1 MNTPSTN
8 FLEGTTMAVA
18 ATTSTTIASSSA
30 ANLTSISEK
39 LSTTTPAPTTTTT
52 LPPYNHAC
60 DDFDK
65 YLLANPTVTMP
76 SSGDGS
82 METSICGR
90 KYYVSKATASRN
102 DAALRC
108 KSLKMALL
116 TLTSFEEMD
125 CLFNFKSATYWTS
138 GSKEDPIYKG
148 EKYKWC
154 STGFEVSSNLIS
166 SERFWSTPN
175 ATSDN
180 ELERCLAFTKSG
192 QNNGFS
198 LKICTDLLPYICQYT
213 VDCPKTC
220 NKNNSLFDANGNII
234 KKSSYGL
241 WFSIGNFTYL
251 LGNKPLNW
259 FDNYQRCCALG
270 METLNVGSLSE
281 QNMLTAFSL
290 TFNKDN
296 WTANFNYW
304 TSGTQK
310 GAPVGNFSWCDP
322 GGPKPLVSS
331 LIWQRGQPDNLG
343 GNESCVH
350 FRFVLNNTGAILSD
364 RNCTNKYIY
373 ACKGPLTTTPKPCKA
388 SCIASACTRNP
399 NLFVGLEL
407 RGKLDGGTKQCLSKI
422 VAKNEDATGDWWLSG
437 TDLNCESNFHW
448 CSIDR
453 GFVSSEVAWKS
464 GHPKVGF
471 DCVYLE
477 ARNGSMLLATDNCD
491 EKKKF
496 LCEVRKKGTSG
507 IAMQRE
513 CAETWDISPE
523 EIDLLLNVL
532 AFSTANITQ
541 NLKCFLKCIG
551 VEVGM
556 IGFGDLNA
564 IATLRNIELVS
575 MEDPVK
581 MERGFVAYDECSGKK
596 SNDECVTAFETYK
609 CGMDKEPNIVNE
621 IVTKNAGNNTVLV
634 PPVPCIPVPRT
645 CWMEEMLP
653 CVADE
658 TLIAE
663 FKSTGHTSIG
673 KATAF
678 GPSLNQTAFVSNA
691 SSNIGYNV
699 AFAYTYCC
707 SLNMKLL
714 EPETF
719 NDWYLPFGKYAIGGY
734 LYSPLAGTRSIS
746 PSQDVWCSNG
756 KPVPEA
762 LFEDRWRNNNIKI
775 YCQSTFLVYPL
786 HTDEIWVVSVPG
798 ADIPKGMIKQ
808 MSNSSATYYLAE
820 QPGKIVGIFFCVPK

>member
-1 MNTPSTN
+1 
-8 FLEGTTMAVA
+8 
-18 ATTSTTIASSSA
+18 
-30 ANLTSISEK
+30 
-39 LSTTTPAPTTTTT
+39 
-52 LPPYNHAC
+52 
-60 DDFDK
+60 
-65 YLLANPTVTMP
+65 
-76 SSGDGS
+76 

-116 TLTSFEEMD
+116 TVTSFEEMD
-125 CLFNFKSATYWTS
+125 CLSKFKAATYWTS
-138 GSKEDPIYKG
+138 GSKEEPIYKM
-148 EKYKWC
+148 ERYKWC
-154 STGFEVSSNLIS
+154 STGFEISSNLIG

-175 ATSDN
+175 ATSD
-180 ELERCLAFTKSG
+180 LERCLAFSNSDQKK
-192 QNNGFS
+192 GFS
-198 LKICTDLLPYICQYT
+198 HKMCTDLLPYICQYT

-220 NKNNSLFDANGNII
+220 NKNLS
-234 KKSSYGL
+234 
-241 WFSIGNFTYL
+241 
-251 LGNKPLNW
+251 W
-259 FDNYQRCCALG
+259 FDSYQQCCALG
-270 METLNVGSLSE
+270 METLNLGSLSE

-331 LIWQRGQPDNLG
+331 LIWQRGQPDNQG

-350 FRFVLNNTGAILSD
+350 FRFVLNNTGTILSD

-373 ACKGPLTTTPKPCKA
+373 ACKGSLTTTPKPCKA
-388 SCIASACTRNP
+388 SCIASACTRNG
-399 NLFVGLEL
+399 NWTEARSTCCSIGLTVATLETS
-407 RGKLDGGTKQCLSKI
+407 GKSQCLSKV
-422 VAKNEDATGDWWLSG
+422 VAKNEDAVGDWWLSG

-448 CSIDR
+448 CSNDR
-453 GFVSSEVAWKS
+453 GFVSSEIAWKS
-464 GHPKVGF
+464 GHPKAGF

-596 SNDECVTAFETYK
+596 SDDECVTAFETYK
-609 CGMDKEPNIVNE
+609 CGMDKEPGIVNE
-621 IVTKNAGNNTVLV
+621 IVMNNAGNNTELV
-634 PPVPCIPVPRT
+634 PPVPCIPIPRT
-645 CWMEEMLP
+645 CWMEETLP

-663 FKSTGHTSIG
+663 FKSTGYTSIG

-719 NDWYLPFGKYAIGGY
+719 NDWYIPFRAYAGNGY
-734 LYSPLAGTRSIS
+734 LYSPVAGTRSIS
-746 PSQDVWCSNG
+746 PYRDVWCSNG
-756 KPVPEA
+756 KPVNGI
-762 LFEDRWRNNNIKI
+762 LFEDRWKYDNIKI
-775 YCQSTFLVYPL
+775 FCQSTFIVYPL
-786 HTDEIWVVSVPG
+786 IADEMWVVSVPG
-798 ADIPKGMIKQ
+798 ADVPNGMIKQ
-808 MSNSSATYYLAE
+808 MSNASATYNVANE
-820 QPGKIVGIFFCVPK
+820 PGKIVGLFFCVPK